1 MNPEELI
8 RATFED
14 YTRFEISSLPN
25 VVLDL
30 DVPDIEEDESDMN
43 EFVEALANFMQ
54 LTDKELRLAI
64 PYLFAEF
71 KEYED
76 NVDPSCI
83 DVSVSEESDIW
94 NELKFTGVNLVRR
107 GYGDKAV
114 YVQLTAECSW
124 DEEHGIQLIFR
135 KGKELSRVSDQDGH
149 YAHCD
154 AFGLP
159 ESEDCIR

>member
-54 LTDKELRLAI
+54 LTDKDLRLAI
-64 PYLFAEF
+64 PYLFAE
-71 KEYED
+71 
-76 NVDPSCI
+76 
-83 DVSVSEESDIW
+83 
-94 NELKFTGVNLVRR
+94 
-107 GYGDKAV
+107 
-114 YVQLTAECSW
+114 
-124 DEEHGIQLIFR
+124 
-135 KGKELSRVSDQDGH
+135 
-149 YAHCD
+149 
-154 AFGLP
+154 
-159 ESEDCIR
+159 